1 MSKLRDARHRHD
13 VFFKKAREEGF
24 VARSVFKLE
33 EIDKRVRLLRAGARV
48 LDLGCRPGSWLQY
61 AVKIVGKHGLVVGID
76 RDPLP
81 APIAGA
87 RVIQGD
93 IFKVTDGELLGEAAA
108 FDVVLSDM
116 APDTTG
122 IRATDQARSAA
133 LFEEALGRA
142 ERLLAPGGAFVG
154 KIFQGPDLPTI
165 RRRMAAR
172 FAEVRIVKPE
182 SSRAQSI
189 EIYLAGSGFTPP
201 AA

>member
-13 VFFKKAREEGF
+13 VFFKKAREAGF
-24 VARSVFKLE
+24 AARSVFKLE
-33 EIDKRVRLLRAGARV
+33 EIDRKLRLLRPGARV

-61 AVKIVGKHGLVVGID
+61 AVRAVGARGVVVGID

-81 APIAGA
+81 APIGGA
-87 RVIQGD
+87 RVVVGD
-93 IFKVTDGELLGEAAA
+93 IFKVTDADLLGDAAA

-133 LFEEALGRA
+133 LFEEALARA

-154 KIFQGPDLPTI
+154 KLFQGPDLPAI
-165 RRRMAAR
+165 RKRMAGHFGA
-172 FAEVRIVKPE
+172 VRILKPD

-189 EIYLAGSGFTPP
+189 EIYLAGTSFAPP
-201 AA
+201 AR